1 MSFHFSRKKLL
12 YTIYLVVAIPLL
24 MELALRIYNP
34 FNFRIKGNKILLQAN
49 RRFVIYNK
57 SIPVIDSIIIHR
69 KNGLGMRGPDKPEP
83 FEKYLSVITV
93 GGSTTECGYI
103 NEGKTWSDL
112 LLKRIRNDFPGAWLN
127 NAGLAGHSTFGHT
140 VLLEDY
146 LLKLKPKVILFLVGC
161 NDMLLD
167 SLRPSDKSNMK
178 GYYATFYTF
187 LTKNSELCSVLVNLW
202 RTRTMRSNHLDDTYY
217 DLEIHKKDH
226 FFIPET
232 TIRERLD
239 QTRKYLP
246 AYAARLQNIID
257 ICLRNNIRPVLITQP
272 SLYGKGI
279 DEATGADLETVK
291 HDEKTNGRLWW
302 EQLQLYNQTTASV
315 AAKNNILLIDLA
327 SRLDKG
333 SRYFYDYVHFTNR
346 GNDKVSEIVYESL
359 LPYLREQ
366 FLPGKRIIH

>member
-69 KNGLGMRGPDKPEP
+69 KNGLGMRGPNKPKP
-83 FEKYLSVITV
+83 SEKYLSVITV
-93 GGSTTECGYI
+93 AGSTTECGYI
-103 NEGKTWSDL
+103 KERKTWSDL
-112 LLKRIRNDFPGAWLN
+112 LLKRIRNDFPGASLN
-127 NAGLAGHSTFGHT
+127 NTG
-140 VLLEDY
+140 
-146 LLKLKPKVILFLVGC
+146 
-161 NDMLLD
+161 
-167 SLRPSDKSNMK
+167 
-178 GYYATFYTF
+178 
-187 LTKNSELCSVLVNLW
+187 
-202 RTRTMRSNHLDDTYY
+202 
-217 DLEIHKKDH
+217 LEIHKKDH

-239 QTRKYLP
+239 QTRNYSP
-246 AYAARLQNIID
+246 AYVARWQNIID

-346 GNDKVSEIVYESL
+346 
-359 LPYLREQ
+359 
-366 FLPGKRIIH
+366 